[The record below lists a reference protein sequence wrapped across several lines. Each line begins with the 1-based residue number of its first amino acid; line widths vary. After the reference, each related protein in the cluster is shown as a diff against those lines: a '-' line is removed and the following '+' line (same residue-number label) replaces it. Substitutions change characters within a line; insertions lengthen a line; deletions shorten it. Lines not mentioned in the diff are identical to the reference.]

1 MPRNEGSPRKGEKNT
16 KLTPNSASS
25 GASSKSDSNS
35 KIMTPKSPTK
45 KSVRS
50 LSKGGLTADE
60 GINLLNEMG
69 KEKVTSSVK
78 QKPGRTKKSK
88 NKEEKRQS
96 LEDEDIKLPAQADLP
111 QRVCTKEEIEREN
124 SVLQKAEEKLEDL
137 KVKAAEKEIIFDK
150 LLQELKR
157 MMYIFNKVK
166 EIDINVTSRIEL
178 NDESKVQYNKKYP
191 N

>member
-1 MPRNEGSPRKGEKNT
+1 MSRYEGSPRKGEKST

-25 GASSKSDSNS
+25 GASSKSDGNS

-45 KSVRS
+45 KNVRS

-60 GINLLNEMG
+60 GIHLLNEMG
-69 KEKVTSSVK
+69 KEKATSSNK
-78 QKPGRTKKSK
+78 QKTGRTKKSK
-88 NKEEKRQS
+88 NKEEKRPS
-96 LEDEDIKLPAQADLP
+96 FEDEDIKLPAQADLP
-111 QRVCTKEEIEREN
+111 QRVCTKEEIEREDK
-124 SVLQKAEEKLEDL
+124 VLQKAEEKLEDL

-178 NDESKVQYNKKYP
+178 NEESKV
-191 N
+191 